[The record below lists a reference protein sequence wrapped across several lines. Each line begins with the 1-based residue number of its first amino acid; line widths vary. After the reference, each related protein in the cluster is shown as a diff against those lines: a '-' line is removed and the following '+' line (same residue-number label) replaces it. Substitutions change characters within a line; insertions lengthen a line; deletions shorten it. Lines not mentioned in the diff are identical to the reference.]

1 MVSNVSF
8 ISSRGDILTATN
20 GSVLFYNLF
29 SHRQGGGRGPGAHRL
44 VPEGSGLSAQL
55 RALAE
60 PSVPRLTTPTTVI
73 VIVTAT
79 ITTAA
84 SAQHLHLHCPD
95 HFLLVFTV
103 LAILYGF
110 TYFILIILFDVSA
123 FYREH

>member
-1 MVSNVSF
+1 M
-8 ISSRGDILTATN
+8 A
-20 GSVLFYNLF
+20 LFYF
-29 SHRQGGGRGPGAHRL
+29 IICSATGRGEEEDL
-44 VPEGSGLSAQL
+44 VLTGWSQST
-55 RALAE
+55 RAE
-60 PSVPRLTTPTTVI
+60 PSVPCLTPPATVI

-123 FYREH
+123 FYRGEH